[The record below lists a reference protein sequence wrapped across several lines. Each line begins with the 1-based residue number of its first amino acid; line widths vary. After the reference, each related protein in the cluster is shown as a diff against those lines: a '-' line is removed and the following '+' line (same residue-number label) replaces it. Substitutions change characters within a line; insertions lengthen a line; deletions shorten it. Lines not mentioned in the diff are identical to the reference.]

1 MKAGLIALLEGSTLT
16 QDMALNL
23 LENLDEQVIKDL
35 QWAAREKA
43 ISNYGKR
50 IYLRGLIEFTNYC
63 QQDCYYC
70 GLRHSN
76 KEVER
81 YRLSEEAVLACCA
94 QGDALGYETFV
105 LQGGDDPYFTD
116 ERLVKL
122 IGKIK
127 SLYSKVALTLSLGV
141 RSLESYQRLREAGAD
156 RYLLRHE
163 TADPLHFAKLHPADQ
178 SFAQRAQALRDLRQA
193 GFTIGAGMMIGSPGQ
208 TLASLAQDL
217 VFLQELQPEMV
228 GIGPFLPQHETPLG
242 SYPKGSLELTLA
254 MIAIVRILL
263 PQALLPATTA
273 VGSSEKDG
281 RVLAVQSGANVIM
294 PNLSPGD
301 VRKNYAIYDNK
312 LYSNEEAAE
321 GLEALRTQM
330 RSIGYHID
338 MSRGDPIGGNKK

>member
-1 MKAGLIALLEGSTLT
+1 MKAGLIAFLEGSTLT

-23 LENLDEQVIKDL
+23 LENLDEQVLKDL

-273 VGSSEKDG
+273 VGSSERDG

>member
-1 MKAGLIALLEGSTLT
+1 MKAGLIAFLEGSTLT

-23 LENLDEQVIKDL
+23 LENLDEQVLKDL

>member
-1 MKAGLIALLEGSTLT
+1 MKAGLIAFLEGSTLT

-23 LENLDEQVIKDL
+23 LENLDEQVLKDL
-35 QWAAREKA
+35 QCAAREKA

-81 YRLSEEAVLACCA
+81 YRLSEEAILACCA

-127 SLYSKVALTLSLGV
+127 SLYPEVALTLSLGV

-163 TADPLHFAKLHPADQ
+163 TADPLHFVKLHPADQ
-178 SFAQRAQALRDLRQA
+178 SFVQRAQALRDLRQA

-208 TLASLAQDL
+208 TLASLVQDL

-273 VGSSEKDG
+273 VGSSERDG

-294 PNLSPGD
+294 PNLSPED

-312 LYSNEEAAE
+312 IYSNEEAAE